1 MTLRQRYEQAK
12 AAGERES
19 FLAYLAAET
28 GNTVSAVYQ
37 WCLGHRHPAPAAL
50 RLIAQARNA
59 TENELFK
66 NTEK

>member
-1 MTLRQRYEQAK
+1 MTLRQHYEAAK

-28 GNTVSAVYQ
+28 GNTASTALQ

-50 RLIAQARNA
+50 RLIAQALNT

-66 NTEK
+66 TPKQ

>member
-1 MTLRQRYEQAK
+1 MTLREHYEQAK

-28 GNTVSAVYQ
+28 GNTASTALQ

-50 RLIAQARNA
+50 RLIAQALNT

-66 NTEK
+66 TQKQ

>member
-1 MTLRQRYEQAK
+1 MTLRQHYEQAK

-28 GNTVSAVYQ
+28 GNTVSTALQ

-50 RLIAQARNA
+50 RLIAQALN
-59 TENELFK
+59 TNEQELFK
-66 NTEK
+66 TTEQ

>member
-1 MTLRQRYEQAK
+1 MTLRQHYEAAK

-28 GNTVSAVYQ
+28 GNTVSTALQ

-50 RLIAQARNA
+50 RLIAQALNT
-59 TENELFK
+59 TEDQLFK
-66 NTEK
+66 TTEQ

>member
-1 MTLRQRYEQAK
+1 MTLREHYESAK

-50 RLIAQARNA
+50 RLIAQALNT
-59 TENELFK
+59 TEEQLFK
-66 NTEK
+66 TPKQ